1 MSSVVSVSS
10 IQLEV
15 TNPFEGEVYNL
26 VILDSNRPQQCITF
40 KSPSGKTQ
48 IQSSISPVAHLWLYV
63 NTRDPNDG
71 ILTQLCLAW
80 SYTEIQFGLKP
91 NYLID
96 VRGKEQA
103 IVRINSN
110 SSLNAAPHSSSSRLI
125 VSGASDKIRSS
136 VYAAYESVRY
146 EMDQFFVDV
155 KTGAMDMPLI
165 TFPILATQIRYENS
179 LAVDWFNQL
188 LVVAKSELGISRIDE
203 TTTNNLCCE
212 LIGEIVTLPQ
222 RCQIFVNDY
231 ARERQ
236 GHGTGK
242 IKKVP
247 CDQWSRL
254 NCYPNPEL
262 AGYDCEDGAH
272 SVLEYLWVIKKMK
285 IPNKKTNKELI
296 RLQQIVAQYTAFLA
310 IGKIKVKNNYVPH
323 AFVVMLAKQTGFTGL
338 VIEPTNYM
346 QSVWANESILPA
358 TNFEA
363 AQKWLNDDTNKR
375 LLHCKADHESIIN
388 SKLYGDVAALLT
400 ASDEEAVHI
409 LCIDHVSHRVGV
421 SLDDLMTGA
430 ENIEFQTAAS
440 LNRNEILSIL
450 QEAAGLPQS
459 QLPLPVPLATWESER
474 NDRARAD
481 RSKRNQVR
489 LWSRV
494 LGTELKFGEGLTATS
509 FHISERFTISISM
522 SDLKL

>member
-1 MSSVVSVSS
+1 MSSSALSLSS
-10 IQLEV
+10 IELEV

-26 VILDSNRPQQCITF
+26 VVLDSNRHQQCITF
-40 KSPSGKTQ
+40 KSPNGKTQ
-48 IQSSISPVAHLWLYV
+48 IQSSISPICHLWLHV

-80 SYTEIQFGLKP
+80 SYTEIVFSSKP

-96 VRGKEQA
+96 TRGKEQA
-103 IVRINSN
+103 IVRINCNASN
-110 SSLNAAPHSSSSRLI
+110 VTPSSRVI
-125 VSGASDKIRSS
+125 TSGVSDKIRSS
-136 VYAAYESVRY
+136 VYSAYELVAGY
-146 EMDQFFVDV
+146 EMDQFFVEV
-155 KTGAMDMPLI
+155 KTGALDLPLI
-165 TFPILATQIRYENS
+165 TFPILATQIRYDNS

-203 TTTNNLCCE
+203 TTPHNLCCE

-285 IPNKKTNKELI
+285 ISNKKTNKELI
-296 RLQQIVAQYTAFLA
+296 RLQQIIAQYTAFLA
-310 IGKIKVKNNYVPH
+310 IGKIKVKNKYVPH

-346 QSVWANESILPA
+346 QSVWANENMLPA

-363 AQKWLNDDTNKR
+363 AQKWLSDDTNKR

-409 LCIDHVSHRVGV
+409 LCIDHMSHRVGV

-430 ENIEFQTAAS
+430 DNIEFQTAAS
-440 LNRNEILSIL
+440 LNRNEIESIL
-450 QEAAGLPQS
+450 QEAAELPQS
-459 QLPLPVPLATWESER
+459 QLPLPVPLALWESER
-474 NDRARAD
+474 KDRARAD

-489 LWSRV
+489 LWSRA
-494 LGTELKFGEGLTATS
+494 LGTELKFGEGLTVTS
-509 FHISERFTISISM
+509 FHISERFRISISM
-522 SDLKL
+522 SDLKQ